1 MRKILVTGFDP
12 FGGESINPAYEA
24 VKLLP
29 EQILDARVI
38 PLEVPTVFDSG
49 PKKVIEAVSELQP
62 DFVLCI
68 GQAGGRSQITPE
80 FVGINYA
87 QARIPDNEGNQPLNV
102 PLVPGVPA
110 AYSRSCRSMR
120 WWRRSRRRGFLPLCL
135 TRPAPMC
142 ATR

>member
-62 DFVLCI
+62 DFVHRS
-68 GQAGGRSQITPE
+68 GGRTLADHA
-80 FVGINYA
+80 GIRRHQLCA
-87 QARIPDNEGNQPLNV
+87 GPH
-102 PLVPGVPA
+102 PG
-110 AYSRSCRSMR
+110 
-120 WWRRSRRRGFLPLCL
+120 
-135 TRPAPMC
+135 
-142 ATR
+142 

>member
-62 DFVLCI
+62 DFVLLTAAENRQSQFAVGSVFQSCSD
-68 GQAGGRSQITPE
+68 AGFS
-80 FVGINYA
+80 
-87 QARIPDNEGNQPLNV
+87 
-102 PLVPGVPA
+102 
-110 AYSRSCRSMR
+110 
-120 WWRRSRRRGFLPLCL
+120 FLK
-135 TRPAPMC
+135 
-142 ATR
+142 